1 VDSARSGRSAAL
13 AAAALAFASAAVSVY
28 WTLGGTGL
36 LDTVGGEIER
46 LARERSAPAVAVIAA
61 TAVAKLLA
69 GALALGLPRSDR
81 RPLLL
86 AAIGGGA
93 LLALYGAVLVVA
105 GALVLAGAI
114 DPSDPVDEYALRWH
128 VFVWDMWFVLWGVAL
143 ALAGVLASRRQA
155 ATDASASTAR
165 S

>member
-1 VDSARSGRSAAL
+1 
-13 AAAALAFASAAVSVY
+13 
-28 WTLGGTGL
+28 
-36 LDTVGGEIER
+36 
-46 LARERSAPAVAVIAA
+46 VAVIAA

-69 GALALGLPRSDR
+69 GALALALPRSDR
-81 RPLLL
+81 RPLFLV
-86 AAIGGGA
+86 AIGGGA

-143 ALAGVLASRRQA
+143 ALAGVLARRRQA

>member
-1 VDSARSGRSAAL
+1 
-13 AAAALAFASAAVSVY
+13 VSLY

-46 LARERSAPAVAVIAA
+46 LARERSAAAIAVVGA

-69 GALALGLPRSDR
+69 GALALALLRSDR
-81 RPLLL
+81 RPLFR

-93 LLALYGAVLVVA
+93 LLALYGGVLVVA

-114 DPSDPVDEYALRWH
+114 DSSEPVDEYALRWH
-128 VFVWDMWFVLWGVAL
+128 VFLWDMWFLVWGAAL
-143 ALAGVLASRRQA
+143 ALAGRRLLP
-155 ATDASASTAR
+155 R
-165 S
+165 R

>member
-13 AAAALAFASAAVSVY
+13 AAAALAFAAAAVSLY

-36 LDTVGGEIER
+36 LDAVGGEIER

-69 GALALGLPRSDR
+69 GALALALPRSDR
-81 RPLLL
+81 RPLFLV
-86 AAIGGGA
+86 AIGGGA

-143 ALAGVLASRRQA
+143 ALAGVLARRRQA

>member
-13 AAAALAFASAAVSVY
+13 AAAALAFASAGVSVY

-36 LDTVGGEIER
+36 LDAVGGEIER

-69 GALALGLPRSDR
+69 GALALALPRSDR
-81 RPLLL
+81 RPLFLV
-86 AAIGGGA
+86 AIGGGA

-143 ALAGVLASRRQA
+143 ALAGVLARRRQA